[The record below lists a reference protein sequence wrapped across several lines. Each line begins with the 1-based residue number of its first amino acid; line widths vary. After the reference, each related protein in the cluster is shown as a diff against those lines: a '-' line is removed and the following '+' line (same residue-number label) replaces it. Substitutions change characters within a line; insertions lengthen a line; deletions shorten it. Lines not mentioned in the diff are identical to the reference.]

1 MGHGYWTWLI
11 PLASDSHS
19 IGIVVDADIH
29 PYATMNRFDKA
40 MAWLHRFEPQCAGVL
55 EDHRAGLDDFLGL
68 HHFAHACTQ
77 MYSAERWA
85 LIGEAGV
92 FTDPFYSP
100 GSDFIAI
107 GNDLVSELIGRERR
121 GGDIAGDAA
130 YFSRMYLRLYAAF
143 LKLYDGQYPIM
154 GNAQVMSAKV
164 AWDNACY
171 WAISAPLFFRR
182 KYRDR
187 AYLQRLD
194 GLLTRFFFLH
204 GRMQAKLRQWH
215 DADHVNRYGHAHV
228 NYMDVPYLKALQ
240 AGLADTLSDDE
251 LTTRVEANF
260 RDLERF
266 SQVILRMAA
275 GERLDRHAAGF
286 ENVAAL
292 QLPQLGVAASVG
304 APP

>member
-1 MGHGYWTWLI
+1 MRSLST
-11 PLASDSHS
+11 
-19 IGIVVDADIH
+19 
-29 PYATMNRFDKA
+29 
-40 MAWLHRFEPQCAGVL
+40 VL
-55 EDHRAGLDDFLGL
+55 EDHRDDLDDFLGL

-77 MYSAERWA
+77 MYSADRWA

-107 GNDLVSELIGRERR
+107 GNDLVSELIARESC
-121 GGDIAGDAA
+121 GDDITSDAT

-164 AWDNACY
+164 GWDNACY
-171 WAISAPLFFRR
+171 WAISAPLSFQR

-187 AYLQRLD
+187 AYMQQLD

-204 GRMQAKLRQWH
+204 GRMQAKLRHWH
-215 DADHVNRYGHAHV
+215 DEDHVNRYGHAHV
-228 NYMDVPYLKALQ
+228 NYMDVPFLKALQ
-240 AGLADTLSDDE
+240 ASLADTLSDDE
-251 LTTRVEANF
+251 LTTRIEANF
-260 RDLERF
+260 RELERF

-275 GERLDRHAAGF
+275 GEQLDRHAAGF

-292 QLPQLGVAASVG
+292 QLPRPRVAA
-304 APP
+304 